1 MVAQHRVMV
10 VVVTVLVVVMVV
22 VVQELHRWGD
32 GREQGLIAQQSGS
45 GGHVADVHHR
55 VLPHTDRLLLL
66 PHEHVVHDRCA
77 TEHDAQSNEHTCDD
91 RRCRLELREG
101 VQDDACRRRD
111 ILWSASSQE
120 MFNSTHSYS
129 PVKNIGM
136 EMKNPPTAHARL
148 TLDFWRYLLAL
159 QEDIALLAS

>member
-10 VVVTVLVVVMVV
+10 VVTVAVLVVMVV

-45 GGHVADVHHR
+45 GGHVADGHHR

-77 TEHDAQSNEHTCDD
+77 TEHDAQANEHTCDD

-120 MFNSTHSYS
+120 MFNST
-129 PVKNIGM
+129 
-136 EMKNPPTAHARL
+136 TL
-148 TLDFWRYLLAL
+148 THPSR
-159 QEDIALLAS
+159 ISGSR